1 MKLVDANLIIISIYV
16 DDLLMTGT
24 NEKLIMEFKVEML
37 QVHEMEDLG
46 LMYFLWDESKKRS

>member
-1 MKLVDANLIIISIYV
+1 VKLVDANLIIISIYV